1 MSQKTLTDP
10 EPHAVQVSTTTHG
23 ITIITINRPHRRNAI
38 DGPTGKKLT
47 GAFLA
52 FENDPTQKVCV
63 FHGDHGT
70 FSSGFDLHELS
81 KWQSQS
87 QQEGANYQ
95 GPRVDPIRDRVQGRN
110 IGPIGPSR
118 MQILKPVI
126 CAVSGHAVA
135 GGLEL
140 SLLGDIRV
148 VEEDAIFGVFCRRF
162 GVPLIDG
169 GTVRLQ
175 AIVGLG
181 RALDMI
187 LTGRPVGAQEA
198 LMMGLA
204 NRVVPKG
211 KALQEA
217 VGIAES
223 LVRFPQ
229 GCMNVDRSSCYY
241 AAYNAASF
249 EDALSHE
256 FNDGIKVV
264 DKESVEGAV
273 RFSKGEGRHGKFSEG
288 EDESEGRQGKL

>member
-1 MSQKTLTDP
+1 MTSNPDT
-10 EPHAVQVSTTTHG
+10 EPHAVQVSTTLNG
-23 ITIITINRPHRRNAI
+23 ITTITINREHRKNAI

-47 GAFLA
+47 DAFLA
-52 FENDPTQKVCV
+52 FEKDPTQKVCV
-63 FHGDHGT
+63 FYGAHGT
-70 FSSGFDLHELS
+70 FCAGFDLHELA
-81 KWQSQS
+81 KWQQDGTNNS
-87 QQEGANYQ
+87 NYQ
-95 GPRVDPIRDRVQGRN
+95 GPRVGFHERVQGRN

-126 CAVSGHAVA
+126 SAVSGYAVA

-148 VEEDAIFGVFCRRF
+148 AEEDAIFGVFCRRF

-187 LTGRPVGAQEA
+187 LTGRGVGAQEA
-198 LMMGLA
+198 LAMGLA

-217 VGIAES
+217 MRIAEQ

-229 GCMNVDRSSCYY
+229 GCMNVDRASCYY
-241 AAYNAASF
+241 AAYNATSF

-256 FNDGIKVV
+256 FDEGIQVI
-264 DKESVEGAV
+264 DTESVAGAA
-273 RFSKGEGRHGKFSEG
+273 RFSKGEGRHGSFNQ
-288 EDESEGRQGKL
+288 DEESLQGKL